1 MPNIVKYNLSTSPNS
16 IQSGNF
22 NIGVNNTPTNL
33 SQFYTGICPII
44 GGYTIYINKAS
55 NGPSIYAPKND
66 TQLIEITNNLGGN
79 VTTATEALVWIN
91 SQSTMTVL
99 NNNYPSIVTSGLVQN
114 WDSGFVSSYPKTGT
128 TWKNL
133 SVGGINSSL
142 VNGVGYNSENF
153 GSLVFDGVD
162 DVITSSA
169 GNNYPYP
176 YHTFE
181 IWVKSSGLA
190 PGMTQGGLLGLDY
203 GRVVAINSNGSI
215 NYAIYTGV
223 GANQGLLYSV
233 STTGVNV
240 FDNNWHHIVC
250 SRGESVYEMYVDG
263 VLNKTGG
270 NGGQPT
276 WNGLNI
282 WSSMT
287 SVIGNNPNN
296 VNLKLSG
303 NISSVRIYN
312 RQLTLQEVQQNY
324 QAGLQRLIPTNG
336 LVLSLDAQNTNLY
349 AVSTTT
355 AYDISGNN
363 YNGTLTNGVGYGS
376 KGNGSWSFD
385 GVDDNITL
393 GNISALGFTS
403 GTFTLEAWVN
413 ISSSWTS
420 GSQYPNLVSKGA
432 SAGWDNDGWS
442 LFVFRNW
449 PSPNMYSW
457 GCGIRQG
464 SSSVI
469 TANYNVPSNTY
480 LHIVATADGSNVKL
494 YQNGVL
500 VNTNPQTVNP
510 GSNTKDVLIGKDW
523 TNNCFNGFLSSTQIY
538 NRALTATEVTTIYNA
553 TKSRYGL

>member
-1 MPNIVKYNLSTSPNS
+1 MGNIVKFNPSLRSENS

-33 SQFYTGICPII
+33 SEFYTGICPII
-44 GGYTIYINKAS
+44 GGYTIYINKSS

-66 TQLIEITNNLGGN
+66 TQLIGITNNLGGN
-79 VTTATEALVWIN
+79 VTTAEGALVWIN
-91 SQSTMTVL
+91 SQSNMTVL

-203 GRVVAINSNGSI
+203 GRVVTITSTGNIQYSL
-215 NYAIYTGV
+215 YTGV
-223 GANQGLLYSV
+223 GANQGLLFAV

-270 NGGQPT
+270 NGGQST
-276 WNGLNI
+276 WNGLNT

-296 VNLKLSG
+296 SNLKLLG

-312 RQLTLQEVQQNY
+312 RQLTLQEVLQNY
-324 QAGLQRLIPTNG
+324 RAGLQRYIPTNG

-349 AVSTTT
+349 ATSPTT
-355 AYDISGNN
+355 AYDVSGNDI
-363 YNGTLTNGVGYGS
+363 NGVLTNGVQYIS
-376 KGNGSWSFD
+376 DGNGSWSFD
-385 GVDDNITL
+385 GVDDRIVTTLNTLSSSTTWTVWVKRTQSINVYNMIMGMYLPYFAFRSNGSIHFSNRINGVQQNLYATSNLVDNVWYNITFVSSFSE
-393 GNISALGFTS
+393 GNTTMLI
-403 GTFTLEAWVN
+403 
-413 ISSSWTS
+413 
-420 GSQYPNLVSKGA
+420 
-432 SAGWDNDGWS
+432 
-442 LFVFRNW
+442 
-449 PSPNMYSW
+449 
-457 GCGIRQG
+457 
-464 SSSVI
+464 
-469 TANYNVPSNTY
+469 Y
-480 LHIVATADGSNVKL
+480 L
-494 YQNGVL
+494 NGVL
-500 VNTNPQTVNP
+500 QTQTTYTGQQPTTTDNSFRLGTWWSG
-510 GSNTKDVLIGKDW
+510 GSEQFRGNIGEV
-523 TNNCFNGFLSSTQIY
+523 SIY
-538 NRALTATEVTTIYNA
+538 NRALSTSEITTIFNA
-553 TKSRYGL
+553 TKSRYGIQ

>member
-1 MPNIVKYNLSTSPNS
+1 MSNIIKYSETSATNS

-22 NIGVNNTPTNL
+22 NVGVNNTSTNL
-33 SQFYTGICPII
+33 TGFFNGISPIV
-44 GGYTIYINKAS
+44 GGYTIYVNKVS
-55 NGPSIYAPKND
+55 GGPSIYSPKND
-66 TQLIEITNNLGGN
+66 SELVSIVNRLGAN
-79 VTTATEALVWIN
+79 VETAANALVWIN
-91 SQSTMTVL
+91 SQSNMTVL

-203 GRVVAINSNGSI
+203 GRVVTITSTGNIQYSL
-215 NYAIYTGV
+215 YTGV
-223 GANQGLLYSV
+223 GANQGLLFIV

-270 NGGQPT
+270 NGGQST
-276 WNGLNI
+276 WNGLNT

-296 VNLKLSG
+296 SNLKLLG

-312 RQLTLQEVQQNY
+312 RQLTLQEVLQNY
-324 QAGLQRLIPTNG
+324 YAGLQRYIPTNG

-349 AVSTTT
+349 ATSPTT
-355 AYDISGNN
+355 AYDISGNDN
-363 YNGTLTNGVGYGS
+363 NGSLINGVQYVGDGDGSWKFDGVNDYVNVPNSSSLQVTDDQTLVFWVYPERRDRRQNFYNKAYGGEGTITYETNGSLNYYWGTNG
-376 KGNGSWSFD
+376 GNGSPYQ
-385 GVDDNITL
+385 GVNS
-393 GNISALGFTS
+393 GAVMTS
-403 GTFTLEAWVN
+403 LNTWYFVV
-413 ISSSWTS
+413 
-420 GSQYPNLVSKGA
+420 LVRELSTVTK
-432 SAGWDNDGWS
+432 
-442 LFVFRNW
+442 
-449 PSPNMYSW
+449 
-457 GCGIRQG
+457 
-464 SSSVI
+464 
-469 TANYNVPSNTY
+469 T
-480 LHIVATADGSNVKL
+480 VKWFI
-494 YQNGVL
+494 NGVL
-500 VNTNPQTVNP
+500 TNTNEASYTSATAGTSPITIGTGYA
-510 GSNTKDVLIGKDW
+510 GSFLGKIGIV
-523 TNNCFNGFLSSTQIY
+523 QQY
-538 NRALTATEVTTIYNA
+538 NIALTQSEITTIYNA